1 MPSNRAAAAVTS
13 FVLGIVSVA
22 LCVFPIPV
30 VVGLPTGIIGL
41 VFGIRARKQGDNHW
55 KATAGLTLSSVGI
68 GIALVIL
75 LVFLLGL
82 SAGSTVHS
90 VGGHAAHG

>member
-1 MPSNRAAAAVTS
+1 MPSNRGTGAVAS

-41 VFGIRARKQGDNHW
+41 VFGIRARKQGDDHW
-55 KATAGLTLSSVGI
+55 KATAGLTLSSAGI
-68 GIALVIL
+68 GIALLIL
-75 LVFLLGL
+75 LVYLLGL
-82 SAGSTVHS
+82 SAGHTSYPVS
-90 VGGHAAHG
+90 GHAAYG